1 MLKYFKTRKDNNM
14 KITIILNDTLNK
26 MNKSQYWLAKETGI
40 AASTINN
47 LCNNKTTRIDFHTIE
62 LICDTL
68 NCNLSDIFQ
77 IKQFYITF

>member
-1 MLKYFKTRKDNNM
+1 MLKYFKTRKDDNM

-26 MNKSQYWLAKETGI
+26 MNKSQYWLAKETCI

-77 IKQFYITF
+77 IK

>member
-1 MLKYFKTRKDNNM
+1 MLKYFKTRKDDNM

-26 MNKSQYWLAKETGI
+26 MNKYQYWLAKETGI

-68 NCNLSDIFQ
+68 DCNLSDIFQ
-77 IKQFYITF
+77 IK

>member
-1 MLKYFKTRKDNNM
+1 M

>member
-1 MLKYFKTRKDNNM
+1 MLKYFKTRKDDNT
-14 KITIILNDTLNK
+14 KINIILNDTLNI

-77 IKQFYITF
+77 IK

>member
-1 MLKYFKTRKDNNM
+1 MLKYFKTRKDDNM

-26 MNKSQYWLAKETGI
+26 MNKSQYWLTKETGI

-77 IKQFYITF
+77 IK

>member
-1 MLKYFKTRKDNNM
+1 MLKYFKTRKDDNM

-40 AASTINN
+40 AASTIDN

-77 IKQFYITF
+77 IK

>member
-1 MLKYFKTRKDNNM
+1 MLKYFKTRKDDNM

-77 IKQFYITF
+77 IK

>member
-1 MLKYFKTRKDNNM
+1 MLKYFKTRKDDNM
-14 KITIILNDTLNK
+14 KINIILNDTLNK

-77 IKQFYITF
+77 IK

>member
-1 MLKYFKTRKDNNM
+1 MLKYFKTRKDDNM

-47 LCNNKTTRIDFHTIE
+47 LCNNKTTRIDLHTIE

-77 IKQFYITF
+77 IK

>member
-1 MLKYFKTRKDNNM
+1 MLKYFKTRKDDNM
-14 KITIILNDTLNK
+14 KVTIILNDTLNK

-62 LICDTL
+62 LICDVL

-77 IKQFYITF
+77 IK

>member
-1 MLKYFKTRKDNNM
+1 MLKYFKTRKDDNM

-62 LICDTL
+62 LICDVL

-77 IKQFYITF
+77 IK